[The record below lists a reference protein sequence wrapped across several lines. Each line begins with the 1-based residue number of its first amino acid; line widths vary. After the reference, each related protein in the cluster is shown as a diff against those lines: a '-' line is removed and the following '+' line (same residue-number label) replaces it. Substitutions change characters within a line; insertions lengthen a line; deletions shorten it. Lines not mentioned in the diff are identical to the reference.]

1 MNPREIKI
9 ADYTYDLPLD
19 RIAIYPLEE
28 RDSSKLLIYKNGL
41 INQGIYKNIASY
53 IPENSLLI
61 FNNTK
66 VIEARILF
74 QKSEQKPIEIF
85 CLEPTERIDITNAM
99 LKKNVVK
106 WNCLIGGAAR
116 WKLGLLE
123 KDIFNNGIKFKLTCE
138 KIEKKDNYF
147 IVEFKWD
154 DPNLCF
160 AEVLHFAGI
169 IPLPPYLNRAAN
181 EKDYE
186 RYQTIYAENI
196 GSVAAPTAGLHFTTE
211 VLESLKLK
219 NIQKNFVTLHVGSG
233 TFKPVKS
240 ETLNDHEMHSEWINV
255 GKELIENLVKQNNE
269 PIIAIGTTSLRTIES
284 LYWMGL
290 KTYNNIN
297 ITIKDIEIQQWDAYE
312 ITNNSISKNEALN
325 SLLNWMKLNNLEQI
339 IVPTQIII
347 TPGYILK
354 VAHAIV
360 TNFHQ
365 PNSTLLLLIAA
376 IIGDDW
382 RTVYNY
388 AINNDYRFLS
398 YGDGSLLWKK
408 NYIKS

>member
-9 ADYTYDLPLD
+9 ADYTYHLPNE

-28 RDSSKLLIYKNGL
+28 RDSSKLLIYKNGE
-41 INQGIYKNIASY
+41 ISQDIYKNIATH

-74 QKSEQKPIEIF
+74 EKSEQRPIEIF
-85 CLEPTERIDITNAM
+85 CLEPSERIDITNAM
-99 LKKNVVK
+99 LQKSGVK
-106 WNCLIGGAAR
+106 WNCFIGGAAR
-116 WKLGLLE
+116 WKSGILE
-123 KDIFNNGIKFKLTCE
+123 KQIINNGIKFNLTCE

-147 IVEFKWD
+147 IVEFNWD
-154 DPNLCF
+154 NLNLCF

-181 EKDYE
+181 ENDYE
-186 RYQTIYAENI
+186 RYQTVYAQNT
-196 GSVAAPTAGLHFTTE
+196 GSVAAPTAGLHFTNE
-211 VLESLKLK
+211 VLESFKIK

-240 ETLNDHEMHSEWINV
+240 ETLNDHDMHSEWINV
-255 GKELIENLVKQNNE
+255 SKQLIENLIEQNNE
-269 PIIAIGTTSLRTIES
+269 PIIAVGTTSLRTIES
-284 LYWMGL
+284 LYWMGI
-290 KTYNNIN
+290 KASQNPNT
-297 ITIKDIEIQQWDAYE
+297 TILEIEIKQWDVYE
-312 ITNNSISKNEALN
+312 VINNNLSKKDALS
-325 SLLNWMKLNNLEQI
+325 SLLNWMKMNKLEQI
-339 IVPTQIII
+339 IIPTQIII
-347 TPGYILK
+347 TPSYSLK
-354 VAHAIV
+354 VADAIV

-382 RTVYNY
+382 RTIYNF
-388 AINNDYRFLS
+388 ALNNEYRFLS
-398 YGDGSLLWKK
+398 YGDGSLLWNKK
-408 NYIKS
+408 